1 MTRINLIDPS
11 HLTKR
16 HLIAEY
22 KEITQF
28 LHNVKKS
35 NLKDIPKH
43 FTLGTGHVK
52 FFYNKGEYV
61 SISI

>member
-28 LHNVKKS
+28 LHNVK
-35 NLKDIPKH
+35 NQILKIYRS
-43 FTLGTGHVK
+43 TLHWELVM
-52 FFYNKGEYV
+52 
-61 SISI
+61 